1 MLPIYLDISDEA
13 KRIINKNI
21 WCMFDLLEAT
31 CAGLSYAEILDGI
44 FPPYIL
50 DENLDKCVK
59 VVGELYNMSIDKYER
74 EYLSPFHEWTLYHT
88 ILWWFDV
95 TDHIDLYKTLN
106 DIENYF
112 DFLFQDWDFLYV
124 DKIYTIYKKSPVM
137 LEQFFHIEIEQYI
150 ELMPRDLQEEYKK
163 LNELK
168 TEKNESSKEKEQ
180 YIVNNIYSFL
190 QLEMLK
196 AKKYENCNEVD
207 LGDDIRNGVFL
218 LFKEHGID
226 IEREARA
233 GIKRALRK
241 KTNKKEQCHGRSK
254 GTGS

>member
-1 MLPIYLDISDEA
+1 MKRRRLLTKIYGACLI
-13 KRIINKNI
+13 
-21 WCMFDLLEAT
+21 CLEAT

-59 VVGELYNMSIDKYER
+59 VVGELYNMSVDKYER

-88 ILWWFDV
+88 ILWWLDV
-95 TDHIDLYKTLN
+95 TDCIDLYEIPKENSISKDGVDLYKTLN

-124 DKIYTIYKKSPVM
+124 DKIYAIYKRSPAM
-137 LEQFFHIEIEQYI
+137 IEKFFHIDMEQYI

-168 TEKNESSKEKEQ
+168 TENNEISKEKEQ

-196 AKKYENCNEVD
+196 AKNMKIVMKW
-207 LGDDIRNGVFL
+207 I
-218 LFKEHGID
+218 
-226 IEREARA
+226 
-233 GIKRALRK
+233 
-241 KTNKKEQCHGRSK
+241 
-254 GTGS
+254 